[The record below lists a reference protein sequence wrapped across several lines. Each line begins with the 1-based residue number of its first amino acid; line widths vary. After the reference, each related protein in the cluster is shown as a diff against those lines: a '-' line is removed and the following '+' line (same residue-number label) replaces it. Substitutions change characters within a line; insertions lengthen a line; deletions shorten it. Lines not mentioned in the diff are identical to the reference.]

1 MISLL
6 LFFFSY
12 FTTNHIEMHAF
23 FPFDK
28 NSFLFLP
35 FFSQFDL
42 TKWGRTYIINNAL
55 AVAKKEPSF
64 SLFYIIV

>member
-1 MISLL
+1 
-6 LFFFSY
+6 
-12 FTTNHIEMHAF
+12 MHAF

-55 AVAKKEPSF
+55 AVAKKRTFFFLILYHHLKKEKDAGI
-64 SLFYIIV
+64 LL